1 MIRLL
6 IAFFVVLGV
15 LYSLVTPIFEA
26 SDELW
31 HYPMVKQIADH
42 WALPVQDPENPGPW
56 RQEGSQPPLYYTIAA
71 LLTFWID
78 TGPMEAVWEPNPH
91 GNYGEAAPD
100 GNVNLVVHR
109 PDEGWPWRGVA
120 LAVHLIRFLSV
131 AMGAATVYLTYRLVL
146 TLWPDREELALA
158 TAAVTG
164 FTPMFLFISA
174 SVNNDNL
181 VVLLSTLALVQ
192 MARLVQPALSP
203 SATRSVCPYLA
214 LGTVLGLAVLTKESA
229 LGLLPLAALALLLRG
244 YREMDRPPT
253 AKAIKEAGG
262 RVLRRLALVAL
273 PVLLI
278 AGWWYGRNW
287 RLYGDPL
294 GLNAFIAVL
303 GQRDVPADLAQLWR
317 ERYSFLAGYWGNFG
331 GLNIPLPEP
340 LYTLFNGLLLL
351 AVLGLFKAGWAKR
364 LPNRR
369 RPTADHGPGTEDRGL
384 YPAGTIVFLWP
395 AIVFVSWIRWA
406 TVTWSSQGRLV
417 FSAIAVWS
425 LLLVLGITAWFPARH
440 RRWVLGAVGGLMGL
454 VSALAPL
461 VWIAPAY
468 RPPPPLTEAQVAAI
482 PHRLDVTFFHP
493 AGGQLRL
500 LGYAVEADRP
510 LQPGEKLPVTLYWE
524 AVQPFG
530 ANYSVFLHLVNEDD
544 LVIAQREGYPGMG
557 LLPTRWLEPG
567 RRWAEQRII
576 PIPETAYTP
585 DTLTFTV
592 GMYDFTTGERLAA
605 VDRAGREIGDH
616 VRFGQVRLEPPPG
629 ASLPNPLRVNFDD
642 QMALVGYQMSR
653 RAVHPGETVTVTL
666 YWEALRPMS
675 VNYAIS
681 AQIVNEA
688 QVKAAQK
695 DSWPQDGAAPTSTWQ
710 PGQVVEDPRPL
721 TIAPEAA
728 PGVYRLRVAV
738 YRVDE
743 AGELHLLPIIPTGG
757 RLQTDHLLLTP
768 VRVYGR

>member
-6 IAFFVVLGV
+6 IALFVVLGI

-56 RQEGSQPPLYYTIAA
+56 RQEGSQPPLYYAIAA

-109 PDEGWPWRGVA
+109 PDEGWPWRGVS

-146 TLWPDREELALA
+146 ALWPDREDLALA

-181 VVLLSTLALVQ
+181 VVLLSTLALWQ
-192 MARLVQPALSP
+192 MVRLVQPALSP
-203 SATRSVCPYLA
+203 SATSSARPYLA

-244 YREMDRPPT
+244 YREIERPPT
-253 AKAIKEAGG
+253 AKALREAG
-262 RVLRRLALVAL
+262 RTALRRLVLVAL

-317 ERYSFLAGYWGNFG
+317 ERHSFLAGYWGNFG
-331 GLNIPLPEP
+331 GLNIPLPKP

-351 AVLGLFKAGWAKR
+351 AILGLFKEIIAARTRHLVPIWV
-364 LPNRR
+364 RR
-369 RPTADHGPGTEDRGL
+369 QITV
-384 YPAGTIVFLWP
+384 PAGDRFASLLVFLWP
-395 AIVFVSWIRWA
+395 IIVFVSWIRWA
-406 TVTWSSQGRLV
+406 TVTWSSQGRLI

-425 LLLVLGITAWFPARH
+425 LLLVLGIAAWFPARH

-454 VSALAPL
+454 ISALAPL

-468 RPPPPLTEAQVAAI
+468 RPPPLLTEAQVAAI
-482 PHRLDVTFFHP
+482 PHRLDITFFHP

-500 LGYAVEADRP
+500 LGYAADTDRP
-510 LQPGEKLPVTLYWE
+510 LRPGEQLPVTLYWE

-530 ANYSVFLHLVNEDD
+530 ANYSVFLHLVNGDD
-544 LVIAQREGYPGMG
+544 LVIAQRDGYPGMG

-585 DTLTFTV
+585 DALTFAV
-592 GMYDFTTGERLAA
+592 GMYDFATGERLAA
-605 VDRAGREIGDH
+605 VDGSGREIGDR
-616 VRFGQVRLEPPPG
+616 VRFGQVRLEPPPD
-629 ASLPNPLRVNFDD
+629 APLPNPLRVNFDD
-642 QMALVGYQMSR
+642 QMALVGYQITR
-653 RAVHPGETVTVTL
+653 RAVRPGETVTVTL
-666 YWEALRPMS
+666 YWEALRPMA

-695 DSWPQDGAAPTSTWQ
+695 DSWPQDGAMPTPTWQ
-710 PGQVVEDPRPL
+710 PGQIVEDPRPL
-721 TIAPEAA
+721 TVIPEAA

-743 AGELHLLPIIPTGG
+743 AGEIHLLPIIPTGG
-757 RLQTDHLLLTP
+757 RLQTDHVLLTP